1 MDDTSKPRRGG
12 FLAII
17 GPGILVAA
25 TGVGAGD
32 LATGAFTGSQLG
44 TAVLWAVLVGALMKY
59 VLNEGLGRWQLAT
72 GETLIEGS
80 IRRLGR
86 GVGWAFLPY
95 LILWSFFVGSALMS
109 ACGVALHALIP
120 VFDDPARA
128 KLVFGVGASLL
139 GVVLVFLGG
148 FKLFEKVMAACIGVM
163 FVTTLITAGV
173 LWPGT
178 AAFLKGLLV
187 PSIPDA
193 GGSGLT
199 WTVALIGGIG
209 GTVTV
214 LCYGY
219 WIREAGRS
227 GAADLKTCR
236 IDLGVGYGMTAL
248 FGIAMVVIGS
258 TVQIEGKGAGLLV
271 TLSDR
276 LGESVGAVGRMAFL
290 LGALGAVFSSLLGVW
305 QAVPY
310 IFADVWRLSFRSAG
324 SAIQPGEAVDTRS
337 LAYRG
342 FLVGIAVVPMI
353 GLMMSFREIQKL
365 YAVIGAAFMPL
376 LAVTLLL
383 LNGRRA
389 WVGDDLRNRWPAVA
403 GLALTLGFFCWVAWS
418 KWAG

>member
-1 MDDTSKPRRGG
+1 MNDAKASRGRG
-12 FLAII
+12 LLVVL

-44 TAVLWAVLVGALMKY
+44 TAVLWAVIIGALLKY

-95 LILWSFFVGSALMS
+95 LVLWSFFVGSALMS
-109 ACGVALHALIP
+109 ACGVALHALVP
-120 VFDDPARA
+120 VFEDAARA
-128 KLVFGVGASLL
+128 KVVFGVGASLL
-139 GVVLVFLGG
+139 GLVLVLVGG
-148 FKLFEKVMAACIGVM
+148 FKLFEKVMAVCIAVM
-163 FVTTLITAGV
+163 FVTAIVTAAM

-178 AAFLKGLLV
+178 AEVVRGLFI
-187 PSIPDA
+187 PRIPDMA
-193 GGSGLT
+193 GAGLT

-227 GAADLKTCR
+227 GAKDLRTCR

-248 FGIAMVVIGS
+248 FGIAMVIIGS
-258 TVQIEGKGAGLLV
+258 TVEIEGKGARLLV

-276 LGESVGAVGRMAFL
+276 LRESVGPVGRIAFL

-310 IFADVWRLSFRSAG
+310 IFADVWRLSFRSADTDVK
-324 SAIQPGEAVDTRS
+324 PGVAVDTRS
-337 LAYRG
+337 IPYRAYLAG
-342 FLVGIAVVPMI
+342 LAIVPMV
-353 GLMMSFREIQKL
+353 GLLMSFREIQKL
-365 YAVIGAAFMPL
+365 YAIIGAAFMPL
-376 LAVTLLL
+376 LAVLLL
-383 LNGRRA
+383 ILNGRTS
-389 WVGDDLRNRWPAVA
+389 WVGADLRNRWPALTGLVA
-403 GLALTLGFFCWVAWS
+403 TLVFFLWVAWT
-418 KWAG
+418 KWAA

>member
-1 MDDTSKPRRGG
+1 VTNATTYGKRG
-12 FLAII
+12 FLTII

-44 TAVLWAVLVGALMKY
+44 TAILWAVLLGALMKF

-72 GETLIEGS
+72 GETLIEGA

-95 LILWSFFVGSALMS
+95 LVLWSFFVGSALMS

-120 VFDDPARA
+120 VFDDPSRA
-128 KLVFGVGASLL
+128 KLVFGAGASVL
-139 GVVLVFLGG
+139 GVVLVFAGG
-148 FKLFEKVMAACIGVM
+148 FKLFGKVMAVCIAVM

-178 AAFLKGLLV
+178 AAFVKGLLI
-187 PSIPDA
+187 PSIPDV
-193 GGSGLT
+193 GGAGLT

-236 IDLGVGYGMTAL
+236 IDLGVGYAMTAL
-248 FGIAMVVIGS
+248 FGLAMVIIGS

-276 LGESVGAVGRMAFL
+276 LGESVGNVGRMAFL

-310 IFADVWRLSFRSAG
+310 IFADVWRLSFRGADVE
-324 SAIQPGEAVDTRS
+324 IERGEAVDTTS

-342 FLVGIAVVPMI
+342 FLVCIAVVPMA

-365 YAVIGAAFMPL
+365 YAIIGAAFMPL
-376 LAVTLLL
+376 LAVTLLI

-403 GLALTLGFFCWVAWS
+403 GLALTLGFFGWVAYS

>member
-1 MDDTSKPRRGG
+1 VNDTSKSGRGRL
-12 FLAII
+12 LAII

-44 TAVLWAVLVGALMKY
+44 TAVLWAVVVGAMMKY

-128 KLVFGVGASLL
+128 KLVFGVAASLL
-139 GVVLVFLGG
+139 GVLLVFLGG
-148 FKLFEKVMAACIGVM
+148 FKLFGKVMAVCIGVM
-163 FVTTLITAGV
+163 FITTLITAGV

-178 AAFLKGLLV
+178 TAFAKGLLV
-187 PSIPDA
+187 PSIPDM
-193 GGSGLT
+193 GGAGLT

-227 GAADLKTCR
+227 GPEDLTTCR

-248 FGIAMVVIGS
+248 FGVAMVVIGS
-258 TVQIEGKGAGLLV
+258 TVEIEGKGAGLLV

-276 LGESVGAVGRMAFL
+276 LGESVGPVGRIAFL
-290 LGALGAVFSSLLGVW
+290 VGALGAVFSSLLGVW

-310 IFADVWRLSFRSAG
+310 IFADVWRLSFRGADVE
-324 SAIQPGEAVDTRS
+324 IEPGETVDTTS

-342 FLVGIAVVPMI
+342 FLVGIAIVPMV

-365 YAVIGAAFMPL
+365 YAIIGAAFMPL
-376 LAVTLLL
+376 LAVTLLI

-389 WVGDDLRNRWPAVA
+389 WVGSDLRNRWPAVA
-403 GLALTLGFFCWVAWS
+403 GLALTLGFFGWVAWS
-418 KWAG
+418 KWVG